1 MQGGRKCLQHCKGSL
16 VGRCQKHD
24 KNVWSQP
31 SWSTKW
37 KGPKYLALIMLVL
50 LLTLIDSKWHV
61 EERQTWLSSD
71 LVDIDRLRMTLG
83 WSEWLCDIGRQWLC
97 PEVKCKEEWHVVI
110 LSLLISFLTWNVKR
124 IQDTLLPKWNAKK
137 RVTCGNSLLFYIFSH
152 MKREKNPRHL
162 LPKWNAKRVTCGNS
176 LLFYIFS
183 HVKR

>member
-1 MQGGRKCLQHCKGSL
+1 MQGGRKRLQHCKGSL

-83 WSEWLCDIGRQWLC
+83 WSEWLCDIDRQWLC

-137 RVTCGNSLLFYIFSH
+137 EWHVVILSFSTSFLTWNVNGIQDTLF
-152 MKREKNPRHL
+152 
-162 LPKWNAKRVTCGNS
+162 PKWKWKDWYS
-176 LLFYIFS
+176 QY
-183 HVKR
+183 